1 MNSTVDTFNPKVKQ
15 IFESYKNPNNSFS
28 YDCLIER
35 VSKHTKLENW
45 INDKVTN
52 NPKIINLINNNW
64 HKVLENNPTFQEY
77 MNGNVDFFKY
87 DSKVNKNL
95 CNYRVQSYTNNISV
109 IVVGTFK
116 IIEDEINHNFRLKL
130 LECIPLQCIAEI
142 MCIKLEKN
150 VLPNAKF
157 FIKTCNG
164 CCIKCRKNNVASD
177 NIWCIQRTMVY
188 DDEDLHYAERKYC
201 TSLYSNETK
210 AIIHL
215 EINSAYTFGD
225 GCKIGGTVESIVF
238 IENIFN
244 VDNKNIQGCLK
255 TDEHY
260 VPRQENEDDDIQGE
274 LKTDE
279 NSTPHQEFGIKRT
292 IENENSNNKL
302 LKSETS
308 HQEYG
313 VKRKN
318 EDDMENGNKKSL
330 QDMENTKDDI
340 LALPKGTNYTKP
352 QGRRYDVKS
361 TIETMPET

>member
-1 MNSTVDTFNPKVKQ
+1 MNSTVDTFTPKVKE
-15 IFESYKNPNNSFS
+15 IFESYLSNASSSFS

-35 VSKHTKLENW
+35 VSKHTKLVNW
-45 INDKVTN
+45 INDKVTH

-77 MNGNVDFFKY
+77 MNGNVEFFKY

-130 LECIPLQCIAEI
+130 VECMPLECIAKI

-164 CCIKCRKNNVASD
+164 CCIRCRKSNVSSD
-177 NIWCIQRTMVY
+177 NIWCVQRTMVY
-188 DDEDLHYAERKYC
+188 DDADLHYAERKYC
-201 TSLYSNETK
+201 TNLYSNETQ

-238 IENIFN
+238 IEHIFN

-255 TDEHY
+255 TDENY
-260 VPRQENEDDDIQGE
+260 VPRLEKEDDNIQGE
-274 LKTDE
+274 PDE
-279 NSTPHQEFGIKRT
+279 NSMHHQEFGIKRT
-292 IENENSNNKL
+292 IENENCKPV
-302 LKSETS
+302 KSETTY
-308 HQEYG
+308 QEYG

-318 EDDMENGNKKSL
+318 EDELENGNKKSL
-330 QDMENTKDDI
+330 KDTENTNDDI
-340 LALPKGTNYTKP
+340 LALPKRTNYTKP

-361 TIETMPET
+361 TIETMPEI